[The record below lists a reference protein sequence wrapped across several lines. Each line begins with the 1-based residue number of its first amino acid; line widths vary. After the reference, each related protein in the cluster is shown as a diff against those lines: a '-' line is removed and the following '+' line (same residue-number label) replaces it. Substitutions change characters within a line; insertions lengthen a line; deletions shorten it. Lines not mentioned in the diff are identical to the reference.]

1 MKSFKKIALAAVG
14 ASLLAAPAAFAAPYQ
29 GWNNHYAKPAPQRV
43 VTRTVTTTRYVQ
55 PTRYIQPIRY
65 VQPRRWARGQR
76 FDYRQARNFRV
87 VSNPYA
93 YRLNAAPRGY
103 RWVQSDHDAVMVG
116 ITTGLIASVIANA
129 FH

>member
-1 MKSFKKIALAAVG
+1 MKSLKKIALAAVG

-29 GWNNHYAKPAPQRV
+29 GGWNGHGGYSQPAASHAPART
-43 VTRTVTTTRYVQ
+43 VTRTVTTT
-55 PTRYIQPIRY
+55 RY

-76 FDYRQARNFRV
+76 FDYRQARNYRV

-103 RWVQSDHDAVMVG
+103 RWVQSDRDAVLVG